1 MSSYPALRSPSGV
14 LSAQNHKETIRL
26 FTAACL
32 LAGSPAGIAL
42 AQETA
47 PPSDLPPVVVEGQ
60 ETPPASTAPAKKKSP
75 ASQSAGK
82 AKSAAKPASQAAPT
96 AAPTESY
103 SEAAPS
109 DAAPAG
115 PPGSNPY
122 ANPNAPYKVEKS
134 GSNKFTEPLVNTP
147 KTITAIS
154 KDVIQDKGATDLREL
169 ARQTPG
175 VTIHA
180 GEGGGSFGSN
190 FEIRGFN
197 ARNDIFVDG
206 IRDPGNIGRD
216 VFSIEQLEIYK
227 GPSGTISGRATPGGA
242 FNFITKQPSF
252 DDNFYI
258 VETTIG
264 TDEMFRTTLDAN
276 QVVGSG
282 FAARANILY
291 DQHDIAGRDFT
302 EDERWGGLLSAA
314 VRPTEDLQVNLD
326 YYRVRRNGL
335 PDAGVPVSRV
345 DKAPFTELG
354 LNRDTFFGQLSLDY
368 LDEESDVG
376 TATIKAR
383 LAPGVT
389 LRNVTRYGEN
399 YSAYIQTAARPAVT
413 QLDINGDTNTTNP
426 QRIQDTSMF
435 ANQTSVNLQ
444 FGTGLIHHDVVAGF
458 EYSNEKIDRSAHA
471 ITPTG
476 TPPGAVV
483 PILNPDPFRD
493 PRSWDGT
500 TGRLFK
506 ADIEDYGFYL
516 TDTVHLSE
524 QWIVNGSIRYDDFTR
539 DQVGG
544 PSTNNNSGN
553 TIQNNTA
560 RVDEGLLSWNT
571 GIVYKPIPIASIYA
585 AYGYTE
591 TPVGNEIDSTGG
603 EYNGLTRFNQGLP
616 PEETRGIEV
625 GTKWELFD
633 RRLLATAA
641 LFETTK
647 DNARTNRGV
656 NSDAAD
662 PEIGAA
668 GKYRVRGIELG
679 VAGNITEQWSMFGG
693 IVLMNTEVLQ
703 SDVPAEVGRRLAN
716 TPLTQFALLSKYAI
730 TPNFTVGGQAIYQS
744 EFYAGHFA
752 RADNNYHSVP
762 YWRFDALAEY
772 KIDENWSLE
781 LLGTNLTNEL
791 YYDAIYQGDNSF
803 AYVAP
808 GRAGYLTV
816 KWQY

>member
-1 MSSYPALRSPSGV
+1 M
-14 LSAQNHKETIRL
+14 
-26 FTAACL
+26 
-32 LAGSPAGIAL
+32 LAVSPAGIAL

-60 ETPPASTAPAKKKSP
+60 DTPTPSTAPAKKKSP
-75 ASQSAGK
+75 SSQSAGK
-82 AKSAAKPASQAAPT
+82 AKSAGKPKPLADPAAAP
-96 AAPTESY
+96 AESY
-103 SEAAPS
+103 SEAVSSEGAPS
-109 DAAPAG
+109 G

-122 ANPNAPYKVEKS
+122 ANPNAPYMVQKS
-134 GSNKFTEPLVNTP
+134 GSNKLTEPLANTP
-147 KTITAIS
+147 KTITAIP
-154 KDVIQDKGATDLREL
+154 KEVIQDKGATDLREL

-175 VTIHA
+175 VSIHA
-180 GEGGGSFGSN
+180 GEGGASFGSN

-216 VFSIEQLEIYK
+216 IFSVEQLEIYK

-242 FNFITKQPSF
+242 FNFITKEPSF

-258 VETTIG
+258 VQTTVG
-264 TDEMFRTTLDAN
+264 TDETFRTTLDAN
-276 QVVGSG
+276 QVFGPG

-314 VRPTEDLQVNLD
+314 VRPTEDLQITLD
-326 YYRVRRNGL
+326 YYRFRRDGI
-335 PDAGVPVSRV
+335 PDAGVPVSRL
-345 DKAPFTELG
+345 DKVPFTEVG
-354 LNRDTFFGQLSLDY
+354 LDRDTFFGQLSLDY
-368 LDEESDVG
+368 IDEESDVG
-376 TATIKAR
+376 TAKVKAK
-383 LAPGVT
+383 LAEGIT
-389 LRNVTRYGEN
+389 LNNITRYGEN
-399 YSAYIQTAARPAVT
+399 LSGYIQTAARPSAT

-426 QRIQDTSMF
+426 QRLQETAVF

-444 FGTGLIHHDVVAGF
+444 FGTGLIHHDLVAGI
-458 EYSNEKIDRSAHA
+458 EYSNEKIDRRSHN
-471 ITPTG
+471 ITTTG
-476 TPPGAVV
+476 TTAV

-493 PRSWDGT
+493 PRFWDGT
-500 TGRLFK
+500 TTRTFK
-506 ADIEDYGFYL
+506 ADIEDIGFYL
-516 TDTVHLSE
+516 TDTVHLSD
-524 QWIVNGSIRYDDFTR
+524 QWIVSGSIRYDDFSR
-539 DQVGG
+539 DQIGG
-544 PSTNNNSGN
+544 PTSP
-553 TIQNNTA
+553 NNTA
-560 RVDEGLLSWNT
+560 KVDEGLLSWNT
-571 GIVYKPIPIASIYA
+571 GVVYKPIPIASIYA

-591 TPVGNEIDSTGG
+591 SPIGNEIDSTGG

-656 NSDAAD
+656 NNAATD
-662 PEIGAA
+662 VEIGAA

-693 IVLMNTEVLQ
+693 IVVMDTEVLQ
-703 SDVPAEVGRRLAN
+703 SDVQAEVGRRLAN
-716 TPLTQFALLSKYAI
+716 IPLTQFALLSKYAI
-730 TPNFTVGGQAIYQS
+730 TPNLTIGGQAIYQS
-744 EFYAGHFA
+744 EIFTGHFA
-752 RADNNYHSVP
+752 VNDWAYHTTP
-762 YWRFDALAEY
+762 YWRFDAMAEY
-772 KIDENWSLE
+772 KIDDHWSVE
-781 LLGTNLTNEL
+781 LLGTNLTDEL
-791 YYDAIYQGDNSF
+791 YYDAIYQAENTF